1 MDCKIG
7 AAGEKSG
14 HAGQRT
20 AVPSGGMADG
30 RTGRIRPAERRS
42 GPTGPPSGPG
52 RRDVRQNRV
61 RQGPDDRILNIGAP
75 HGDGDLAR
83 SGPLGDGLQPVAA
96 IGGMYSTAISGTIVR
111 HEVQS
116 TMRMSVSSD
125 PDSKV

>member
-30 RTGRIRPAERRS
+30 RTSRIRPAERRN

-61 RQGPDDRILNIGAP
+61 RQGPDDRIFDIGAP

-96 IGGMYSTAISGTIVR
+96 IGGGTIVR